1 MIATFSGWMLDGMD
15 VMAYSFALP
24 TLVSLWQ
31 LSPSQAGALATS
43 ALIVSS
49 LGGWLAGVLADQYGR
64 VRILQVTI
72 LWFSV
77 FTFLSGCTTSF
88 SQLLVVRGLQG
99 LGFGGE
105 WAVGSVLIAESI
117 GAAYRGRAV
126 GVVQSGWAVGW
137 GLAAACYGIFFS
149 LLPAEAAWRCLFFV
163 GILPAL
169 LVLYI
174 RRKVQEPN
182 INLGHSIR
190 RRPHR
195 IFGRGLRQVTAL
207 TCLLSVGAQGG
218 YYAIATW
225 LPLYLRDVRRLS
237 VVSTTT
243 YLIVV
248 ILGSF
253 IGYLTSAHLTDW
265 LGRRVTLIVFAS
277 LSAAVV
283 YFYTSIEFQSGWTM
297 LMGFP
302 LGFFSSGNFSP
313 LGSFFAELF
322 PNDVR
327 GSGQGFSYNF
337 GRAAGAMFPF
347 LVGYLSSR
355 IGLSQAIAIFAV
367 AAYLLMIVSTTLL
380 PETRGKLFD

>member
-367 AAYLLMIVSTTLL
+367 AAYLVMIVSTTLL